1 MNERPRFNLN
11 LKETPGEYNFLLFES
26 IKRLG
31 VDFATGV
38 PCGVQKHLISLL
50 ASDPE
55 IRHVP
60 ATRESEAI
68 GIAAGAYLAGKSPI
82 IYMQN
87 SGLLDSINSITSL
100 LIAYEIPVLF
110 SVTWRGYPGE
120 TAPQHF
126 LNGKVTTTIL
136 DAISIPWYE
145 INKENIEKVVG
156 LAGKDIKTRGKSAV
170 LLLPRGVLK

>member
-1 MNERPRFNLN
+1 MSERPRFNLN
-11 LKETPGEYNFLLFES
+11 LIETPGEYDLLLFES
-26 IKRLG
+26 IKNLG

-38 PCGVQKHLISLL
+38 PCGVQRHLISLL
-50 ASDPE
+50 ASDPG

-126 LNGKVTTTIL
+126 LNGKITTTIL
-136 DAISIPWYE
+136 DAIGTPWYE
-145 INKENIEKVVG
+145 INKQNIQEAVS
-156 LAGKDIKTRGKSAV
+156 LAGKNIEIERKSAV
-170 LLLPRGVLK
+170 LLLPRGALK